1 MAPSW
6 WLSLSLQWS
15 QFGGILA
22 YCQIKYGAWPALDM
36 PSFQTG
42 GTWKFLCRTELGL
55 CIDDQR

>member
-15 QFGGILA
+15 QLVDVLA

-42 GTWKFLCRTELGL
+42 GTWKFYCKN
-55 CIDDQR
+55 